1 MYQFTGFAE
10 RANGAL
16 NSALTAA
23 QQLGHTYVGSEH
35 LLLGLVQDDST
46 VAGLA
51 LARRGLTMDKLEEL
65 IKATVGVGIPTVLT
79 PDDFTP
85 RCKHIIEKALLSA
98 RGMRRPLAGTEDLL
112 LALLREDG
120 GFGKNMLKRLGASSA
135 SMEKDITRAMMGEL
149 AHGKDLLS
157 EKTEERRGKDKMLP
171 QYSRDLTAEAA
182 AGSIDPVIGRDK
194 EIARVIQILCR
205 RTKNNPC
212 LIGDPGV
219 GKTAVAQGLA
229 LKIAENEVP
238 EPLRDKRIVSLDLT
252 SMVAGTKYRG
262 DFEERIKAVLRE
274 AAEADDVI
282 LFIDELH
289 TIVGAGAAEGAA
301 DAANIL
307 KPGLARGEYRIIGAT
322 TPEEYRRDI
331 EKDAALERRFQPV
344 WVGEPGEEDALAI
357 LKGLRDKYEAH
368 HRVKISDEALQ
379 AAVTLSMRYIG
390 DRFLPD
396 KAIDL
401 MDEAAAKVRLSA
413 AGERPEVRHL
423 EQKAKQTAD
432 EKAAAVLSQEFE
444 RAADLRDRELAL
456 RRALEEKKSDW
467 QNWDTGGGA
476 VVSAGDIAEV
486 VSDWTG
492 IPVRQM
498 TEEEK
503 GRLLHLEE
511 SLRRRVIGQEEAVC
525 AVAKAI
531 RRGRSGLKDPCRPIG
546 SFIFCGP
553 TGVGKTELCKALAE
567 VIFGSRESMIR
578 LDMSEY
584 MEKHTVSR
592 LVGSPPGYVGYEEG
606 GQLTEKIRRR
616 PYSVVLFDEIE
627 KAHPDLFHLLLQI
640 LDDGILTDAQ
650 GRQVSFQ
657 NSIVIMTSN
666 VGAPLLTEKSKNLG
680 FSNGE
685 RGYLSGDAVKKSVMA
700 ELKKVFRPEFL
711 NRVDEVIVFSRL
723 QKEDLR
729 AITVRLLEELA
740 DRCRALGVQL
750 TVSEQAVTQLAE
762 AGYDNAYGARALR
775 RSIRTRLEDAL
786 SDKLLSG
793 EVQGGA
799 VLFDYEKDA
808 FVLKQLPDHMDDKK
822 PAREKKKRSAVG
834 KDLPPQMEEQL

>member
-10 RANGAL
+10 RANEALNGAL
-16 NSALTAA
+16 ASA
-23 QQLGHTYVGSEH
+23 QEMGHTYVGSEH
-35 LLLGLVQDDST
+35 LLLGLVGDDST

-51 LARRGLTMDKLEEL
+51 LGRRGLTREKLEGL
-65 IKATVGVGIPTVLT
+65 IKASVGVGMPTQLT

-85 RCKHIIEKALLSA
+85 RSKHIIEKALLSA
-98 RGMRRPLAGTEDLL
+98 RSMRRPLAGTEDLL
-112 LALLREDG
+112 LALLREEG
-120 GFGKNMLKRLGASSA
+120 GFGKNMLKRLGVSSA
-135 SMEKDITRAMMGEL
+135 VIEKDLSRAMTGDPIL
-149 AHGKDLLS
+149 GKESLS
-157 EKTEERRGKDKMLP
+157 GKTEERHKKERMLP
-171 QYSRDLTAEAA
+171 QYSRDLTAEAQ
-182 AGSIDPVIGRDK
+182 AGKIDPVIGREK
-194 EIARVIQILCR
+194 EMERVIQILCR

-229 LKIAENEVP
+229 LKIAENQVP
-238 EPLRDKRIVSLDLT
+238 QPLREKRIVSLDLT
-252 SMVAGTKYRG
+252 GMVAGTKYRG
-262 DFEERIKAVLRE
+262 DFEERIKAVLQE
-274 AAEADDVI
+274 AAEAADII

-344 WVGEPGEEDALAI
+344 WVGEPSAEDTLAI

-379 AAVTLSMRYIG
+379 AAVNLSVRYIG

-401 MDEAAAKVRLSA
+401 VDEAAAKVRLA
-413 AGERPEVRHL
+413 AYERPEVKQL
-423 EQKAKQTAD
+423 EQKAKQAAD

-444 RAADLRDRELAL
+444 RAADLRDRELAF

-467 QNWDTGGGA
+467 QPWETGGA
-476 VVSAGDIAEV
+476 VVTGNDIAEV
-486 VSDWTG
+486 VADWTK

-511 SLRRRVIGQEEAVC
+511 LLHRRVVGQETAVG

-531 RRGRSGLKDPCRPIG
+531 RRGRSGLRDPRRPIG

-553 TGVGKTELCKALAE
+553 TGVGKTELCRALAE
-567 VIFGSRESMIR
+567 VIFGSREAMIR

-606 GQLTEKIRRR
+606 GQLTEKIRRH

-640 LDDGILTDAQ
+640 LDDGMLTDAQ

-666 VGAPLLTEKSKNLG
+666 IGAPHLTEKTKNLG
-680 FSNGE
+680 FAGDE
-685 RGYLSGDAVKKSVMA
+685 RGYLTDEAAKKSVMA
-700 ELKKVFRPEFL
+700 ELKTVFRPEFL
-711 NRVDEVIVFSRL
+711 NRVDEIIVFSRL
-723 QKEDLR
+723 QKEDLHT
-729 AITVRLLEELA
+729 ITRHLLAELS
-740 DRCRALGVQL
+740 DRCRDKGVSL
-750 TVSEQAVTQLAE
+750 TVTEQAVAQLAAE
-762 AGYDNAYGARALR
+762 GYDEAYGARALR
-775 RSIRTRLEDAL
+775 RCIRARLEDPLAE
-786 SDKLLSG
+786 KLLSG
-793 EVQGGA
+793 EIPSGGVQ
-799 VLFDYEKDA
+799 FDYKDNA
-808 FVLKQLPDHMDDKK
+808 FVLTPQPAPQEQGKTRSK
-822 PAREKKKRSAVG
+822 PSAVR
-834 KDLPPQMEEQL
+834 KDLPAQRKQQR